1 MVLPPVIMR
10 GITFLSPAFSVAA
23 LMGLAVEKSGAALL
37 VQESF
42 SGYTTGTINGQT
54 ASGTG
59 LSGNYASS
67 GGFSYTNTGLS
78 FAGLATSGGAIT
90 ISTTGANAVGV
101 ALNPVGGAVT
111 GDLFSSYLFN
121 KPASFSTATNSLV
134 EGRVNTSASGD
145 SSTASFRSQS
155 NTDQSGN
162 NVGVGYDATATAGT
176 GAMSLNTTTYLVI
189 SKYTNVGS
197 TLDGTTTGESFVW
210 VLTSSQLANIR
221 SLPGGLNEAN
231 LNSLTVGS
239 LSTNIF
245 GRGSDVPV
253 TSGTFV
259 FDNTRFLQ
267 LAATGSAGST
277 QGGTLDEFR
286 FGTALDDVTPV
297 PEPSA
302 FLLLLSAVP
311 LLRRK
316 R

>member
-1 MVLPPVIMR
+1 MR
-10 GITFLSPAFSVAA
+10 GIALLSPAFSAA
-23 LMGLAVEKSGAALL
+23 AMMGLAVEKSEAALL

-59 LSGNYASS
+59 LSGNYAST
-67 GGFSYTNTGLS
+67 GGFSYTNSGLS
-78 FAGLATSGGAIT
+78 FGGIATSGGAIT

-134 EGRVNTSASGD
+134 EGRVNTSATGD

-155 NTDQSGN
+155 NTDQTGN
-162 NVGVGYDATATAGT
+162 NVGVGYDATATGGT

-197 TLDGTTTGESFVW
+197 TLDGLTTGESFVW
-210 VLTSSQLANIR
+210 VLTSSQLANVR

-245 GRGSDVPV
+245 GRGSDAAV

-267 LAATGSAGST
+267 LAATGSAGSS

-286 FGTALDDVTPV
+286 FGTTLDDVTPV
-297 PEPSA
+297 PEPSS